1 MNKWRFVIS
10 FIIGF
15 VFCSPPYLANA
26 IEHTKSA
33 KAKLALAKFKARK
46 NRGWAYKKVKQ
57 VRLPSVDDQSWTAS
71 GIDYFIL
78 NKLEENNISP
88 SEDAAK
94 NQFIRRATLDAWG
107 MVPTPE
113 EVNDFQRDTSDQA
126 YQKLV
131 DRLLASPRFGVRQ
144 ARRWLDLARYADSAG
159 YESDDTRANMWRY
172 RDYVVDAFN
181 RDKPFDQFILEQL
194 AGDELWPDNQEAM
207 IATGF
212 LASAPDSG
220 TFRDF
225 LMRKYVLETDMT
237 NMVGETLLA
246 SRVGCARC
254 HDHKFDDISQKEYF
268 QLQSFFVNSASHE
281 ELVLQPGTET
291 QWDIEYQ
298 KQQVIYDE
306 ATLAI
311 RHQQTSILDQIR
323 EEGFAWRRGRY
334 FPNAR
339 ASIYKPRDEWTP
351 LDRWVNQRADF
362 VEVDAQI
369 MRYLRA
375 TQTEEHAA
383 YKPIYAGLWKEY
395 QKLQAQVDEFKHL
408 KPKRGSTSYTAI
420 SDVGAEPGKTYIR
433 YSGIHERPTVAVE
446 PAIPSLW
453 DSKAKL
459 DIQPTE
465 NSTGRRSS
473 LAEWIANKNNPLTAR
488 VFVNRIWSHYFESGI
503 AANVGDFGRAGSPPT
518 HPKLLDYLAYNFM
531 ENGWSVKSLIREIML
546 SRTYRQASIERPE
559 LNSLDPKNQL
569 LAVYPRKRLDAEQV
583 RDSLL
588 YVSGQLDETYGGPA
602 VFPKMP
608 DHMVKGNKFWEADA
622 PASDSKRRSIYTF
635 VRRGLPYAF
644 TSVFD
649 SAAANNPH
657 LERDVSTTPL
667 QALAVLNSEEVFS
680 WSQSLAGRI
689 INEVGMEGNDKF
701 KRLYE
706 ILFSR
711 LPSRIEIKQLKKF
724 LTEQESLVIEK
735 SWSDQFAIAV
745 PTGVDAVTKLNPIKA
760 SAFVDLVHAM
770 SNSNEFIYRF

>member
-1 MNKWRFVIS
+1 MQIWRLVIS
-10 FIIGF
+10 LTLGFIFCLPAF
-15 VFCSPPYLANA
+15 VTSAQ
-26 IEHTKSA
+26 EQTKNA
-33 KAKLALAKFKARK
+33 KAKSALAKYKAKK
-46 NRGWAYKKVKQ
+46 NRGWAYKKVKNFSPPN
-57 VRLPSVDDQSWTAS
+57 VKDQAWAISD
-71 GIDYFIL
+71 IDYFIL
-78 NKLEENNISP
+78 KKLEDKQIAP
-88 SEDAAK
+88 STDAEK
-94 NQFIRRATLDAWG
+94 YQFIRRATLDSWG

-113 EVNDFQRDTSDQA
+113 EVTAFQNDTSAQA
-126 YQKLV
+126 YENLV
-131 DRLLASPRFGVRQ
+131 DRLLSSPRFGVRQ
-144 ARRWLDLARYADSAG
+144 AKRWLDLARYADSAG

-181 RDKPFDQFILEQL
+181 QDKPFDQFILEQL
-194 AGDELWPDNQEAM
+194 AGDELWPENQQAM

-268 QLQSFFVNSASHE
+268 QLQSFFVNSAAHE
-281 ELVLQPGTET
+281 ELLVRPGTET

-298 KQQVIYDE
+298 KQQAIYDD

-311 RHQQTSILDQIR
+311 RKQQTAILDQIR

-339 ASIYKPRDEWTP
+339 ASIYKPQEQWTP

-395 QKLQAQVDEFKHL
+395 QKLQAKVDEFKHL
-408 KPKRGSTSYTAI
+408 KPKRGSKYYTAI

-433 YSGIHERPTVAVE
+433 YSGIHERPTDAVD
-446 PAIPSLW
+446 PAIPALW
-453 DSKAKL
+453 DKNAQL
-459 DIQPTE
+459 DIQPTAS
-465 NSTGRRSS
+465 STGRRTA
-473 LAEWIANKNNPLTAR
+473 LAQWIASSDNPLTAR
-488 VFVNRIWSHYFESGI
+488 VFVNRIWSHYFERGI

-518 HPKLLDYLAYNFM
+518 HPKLLDYLAYHFM
-531 ENGWSVKSLIREIML
+531 ENGWSVKSLTRQIML
-546 SRTYRQASIERPE
+546 SRTYRQSSVERPE
-559 LNSLDPKNQL
+559 LSRLDPKNEL
-569 LAVYPRKRLDAEQV
+569 LAVYPRKRLDAEQI

-588 YVSGQLDETYGGPA
+588 YVSGLLDETYGGPA

-608 DHMVKGNKFWEADA
+608 EHMVKGNKFWEANA
-622 PASDSKRRSIYTF
+622 PESDSKRRSIYTF

-649 SAAANNPH
+649 AAEANNPH
-657 LERDVSTTPL
+657 LKRDVSTTPL

-689 INEVGMEGNDKF
+689 INDVGFKGNDKLN
-701 KRLYE
+701 RLYE
-706 ILFSR
+706 ILFAR
-711 LPSRIEIKQLKKF
+711 QPSRAELNQLNQF
-724 LTEQESLVIEK
+724 LAKQESIVMEK

-745 PTGVDAVTKLNPIKA
+745 PTGVAAVTKLNPIKA

-770 SNSNEFIYRF
+770 SNSNEFVYRF